1 MFGNR
6 CDTRWVRVHGSIDV
20 GTGLGHDGHACW
32 GFDERHEFVEAALE
46 FLTDGLRA
54 GQRLAYVGSEPVA
67 EQRER
72 LDPLGDVGALID
84 SGALQL
90 FELSDLYRVGE
101 PIDTD
106 TQLAAYLAA
115 TDAALADGYSGLRVA
130 AQVTDLVAEPE
141 TWDAH
146 VRWESAADRV
156 LSRRSL
162 SALCG
167 YERVALPAQLLA
179 DLAAVHPAAN
189 GCAGPAS
196 FHLFGDNGGLALTG
210 EVDVFSSETFGRAL
224 DFACDGSEPV
234 SLDLG
239 ELEFIDHRGL
249 EVLAGHT
256 SRLAGEAGCAV
267 QHEPHLVSRLCDI
280 LELQL

>member
-1 MFGNR
+1 
-6 CDTRWVRVHGSIDV
+6 VRVHGSIDA
-20 GTGLGHDGHACW
+20 GSGLGADGHACW
-32 GFDERHEFVEAALE
+32 AFDDKREFVDAALE
-46 FLTDGLRA
+46 FLTDGLRL
-54 GQRLAYVGSEPVA
+54 GQRLAYVGGEPVA

-72 LDPLGDVGALID
+72 LDPLGGVGGLID

-101 PIDTD
+101 PVDTEA
-106 TQLAAYLAA
+106 QLAAYLAA
-115 TDAALADGYSGLRVA
+115 TEAALADGYSGLRVA
-130 AQVTDLVAEPE
+130 AQVTDLVAEPQ
-141 TWDAH
+141 TRCAH

-167 YERVALPAQLLA
+167 YERAALSPRLLA

-189 GCAGPAS
+189 GCAGSAP
-196 FHLFGDNGGLALTG
+196 FHLFGENGGVALTG
-210 EVDVFSSETFGRAL
+210 EVDLFSSETLDRAL

-239 ELEFIDHRGL
+239 ELDFIDHRGL
-249 EVLAGHT
+249 EVLAAHAG
-256 SRLAGEAGCAV
+256 RLAGEGGCAI
-267 QHEPHLVSRLCDI
+267 QHEPYVVSRLCEL